1 MADGERLADI
11 VEAAVARGD
20 APGVVAAVGRG
31 DETHVRAAG
40 LMAVGGPPMRP
51 GTLFR
56 IASITKPVT
65 AAVVLSLVEDGL
77 LGLDEPVDRLLP
89 ELANRRV
96 LRRPDGPLTDTIRA
110 ERAVTTRD
118 LLTFTWGFGMQGAMF
133 MAAEPWPIVRAVA
146 ERELSSFGPA
156 NPDTTPEPDTWMA
169 RLGELPL
176 LAQPGER
183 WLYSAGS
190 QVLGVLA
197 ARAAG
202 APFEDVMRE
211 RVLAPLGMRDTA
223 FYAADTSRL
232 ATAYE
237 GLTVRDRPDGQWSRP
252 PRFPDGAAGLVS
264 TAADLLAFGRM
275 LRRGGDPVLEPGT
288 VAEMTRDQLTPAQR
302 ARVWPGFSFLD
313 DRGWGYGVSVTEWGY
328 TWEGG
333 SGTLDQAVPDRDLTV
348 VVLTQR
354 AADETGM
361 PAVCGEV
368 LEMAIGGSAQRNL
381 RRNGSCGWYG
391 STLTRALITAAPPRS
406 RSSSV
411 TSGRSSASLDTR
423 SRRSRSTSRSGC
435 ELSRPVR

>member
-1 MADGERLADI
+1 MTDGERLEEI
-11 VEAAVARGD
+11 VETAVARGD

-31 DETHVRAAG
+31 DEGYVAAAG
-40 LMAVGGPPMRP
+40 VMAVGGPPMRP
-51 GTLFR
+51 DTLFR

-65 AAVVLSLVEDGL
+65 AAVVLSLAEDGL
-77 LGLDEPVDRLLP
+77 LGLEEPVDRLLP
-89 ELANRRV
+89 ELADRWV

-133 MAAEPWPIVRAVA
+133 MAPEPWPIVSAVA
-146 ERELSSFGPA
+146 ERDLSSFGPA
-156 NPDTTPEPDTWMA
+156 SPDTTPEPDTWMA

-211 RVLAPLGMRDTA
+211 RVLAPLGMDDTA
-223 FYAADTSRL
+223 FYASDTSRL

-237 GLTVRDRPDGQWSRP
+237 RRDGELAVSDPPDGQWSRP

-264 TAADLLAFGRM
+264 TAEDLLRFGRM
-275 LRRGGDPVLEPGT
+275 MLLPGGNPVLTAGT
-288 VAEMTRDQLTPAQR
+288 VAEMTSDQLTPAQL
-302 ARVWPGFSFLD
+302 ARVWPGFSFLG
-313 DRGWGYGVSVTEWGY
+313 DRGWGYGVSVSEWGY
-328 TWEGG
+328 SWEGG
-333 SGTLDQAVPDRDLTV
+333 SGTAWANVPDRDLTV

-354 AADETGM
+354 AIDETGP
-361 PAVCGEV
+361 PAVCDQV
-368 LEMAIGGSAQRNL
+368 R
-381 RRNGSCGWYG
+381 
-391 STLTRALITAAPPRS
+391 TAM
-406 RSSSV
+406 SS
-411 TSGRSSASLDTR
+411 
-423 SRRSRSTSRSGC
+423 
-435 ELSRPVR
+435 

>member
-1 MADGERLADI
+1 MTDGERLEEI
-11 VEAAVARGD
+11 VETAVARGD

-31 DETHVRAAG
+31 GEGYVAAAG
-40 LMAVGGPPMRP
+40 VMAVGGPPMRP
-51 GTLFR
+51 DTLFR

-65 AAVVLSLVEDGL
+65 AAVVLSLAEDGL
-77 LGLDEPVDRLLP
+77 LGLEEPVDRLLP
-89 ELANRRV
+89 ELADRRV

-133 MAAEPWPIVRAVA
+133 MAPEPWPIVSAVA
-146 ERELSSFGPA
+146 ERELSSFGPPQ
-156 NPDTTPEPDTWMA
+156 PDTTPEPDTFMA

-202 APFEDVMRE
+202 APFGDVMRE
-211 RVLAPLGMRDTA
+211 RVLAPLGMDDTA
-223 FYAADTSRL
+223 FYANDTSRL

-237 GLTVRDRPDGQWSRP
+237 RRDGELAVSDPPDGQWSRP

-264 TAADLLAFGRM
+264 TAEDLLRFGRM
-275 LRRGGDPVLEPGT
+275 LLLPGGNPVLTAGT
-288 VAEMTRDQLTPAQR
+288 VAEMTSDQLTPAQL
-302 ARVWPGFSFLD
+302 ARVWPGFSFLG

-328 TWEGG
+328 SWEGG
-333 SGTLDQAVPDRDLTV
+333 SGTAWANVPDQDLTV

-354 AADETGM
+354 AIDETGL
-361 PAVCGEV
+361 PAVCDQV
-368 LEMAIGGSAQRNL
+368 R
-381 RRNGSCGWYG
+381 
-391 STLTRALITAAPPRS
+391 TAM
-406 RSSSV
+406 SS
-411 TSGRSSASLDTR
+411 
-423 SRRSRSTSRSGC
+423 
-435 ELSRPVR
+435 

>member
-1 MADGERLADI
+1 MTDGERLEEI
-11 VEAAVARGD
+11 VETAVAQGD

-31 DETHVRAAG
+31 DEGYVAAAG
-40 LMAVGGPPMRP
+40 VMAVGGPPMRP
-51 GTLFR
+51 DTLFR

-65 AAVVLSLVEDGL
+65 AAVVLSLAEDGL
-77 LGLDEPVDRLLP
+77 LGLEEPVDRLLP
-89 ELANRRV
+89 ELADRRV

-133 MAAEPWPIVRAVA
+133 MAPEPWPIVSAVA
-146 ERELSSFGPA
+146 ERKLSSFGPA
-156 NPDTTPEPDTWMA
+156 SPDTTPEPDTWMA

-211 RVLAPLGMRDTA
+211 RVLAPLGMDDTA
-223 FYAADTSRL
+223 FYASDTSRL

-237 GLTVRDRPDGQWSRP
+237 RRDGELAVSDPPDGQWSRP

-264 TAADLLAFGRM
+264 TAEDLLRFGRM
-275 LRRGGDPVLEPGT
+275 MLLPGGNPVLTAGT
-288 VAEMTRDQLTPAQR
+288 VAEMTSDQLTPAQL
-302 ARVWPGFSFLD
+302 ARVWPGFSFLG
-313 DRGWGYGVSVTEWGY
+313 DRGWGYGVSVSEWGY
-328 TWEGG
+328 SWEGG
-333 SGTLDQAVPDRDLTV
+333 SGTAWANVPGRDLTV

-354 AADETGM
+354 AVDETGL
-361 PAVCGEV
+361 PAVCEQV
-368 LEMAIGGSAQRNL
+368 R
-381 RRNGSCGWYG
+381 
-391 STLTRALITAAPPRS
+391 TAM
-406 RSSSV
+406 SS
-411 TSGRSSASLDTR
+411 
-423 SRRSRSTSRSGC
+423 
-435 ELSRPVR
+435 

>member
-1 MADGERLADI
+1 MTDGERLAEI

-31 DETHVRAAG
+31 DATYVKAAG
-40 LMAVGGPPMRP
+40 TMAIGGPPMRAD
-51 GTLFR
+51 TLFR
-56 IASITKPVT
+56 ITSITKPVT
-65 AAVVLSLVEDGL
+65 AAVVLSLADEGVL
-77 LGLDEPVDRLLP
+77 NLDEPVDRLLP
-89 ELANRRV
+89 ELADRRV
-96 LRRPDGPLTDTIRA
+96 LRRPDGPLTDTVGA
-110 ERAVTTRD
+110 ERAVTIRD

-133 MAAEPWPIVRAVA
+133 MAAEPWPIVTAVA

-156 NPDTTPEPDTWMA
+156 SPDTTPEPDTWMA

-197 ARAAG
+197 AGAAG
-202 APFEDVMRE
+202 APLKEVRRE
-211 RVLAPLGMRDTA
+211 RVLGPLGMRDTA
-223 FYAADTSRL
+223 FYAKDTGRL

-237 GLTVRDRPDGQWSRP
+237 GQVVRDRPDGQWSRP

-275 LRRGGDPVLEPGT
+275 LLRGGDPVLKPGT

-302 ARVWPGFSFLD
+302 ARVWPGFSFLG

-333 SGTLDQAVPDRDLTV
+333 SGTAWSNVPDLDLTV

-354 AADETGM
+354 AVDENGM
-361 PAVCGEV
+361 PAVCEEV
-368 LEMAIGGSAQRNL
+368 LSWA
-381 RRNGSCGWYG
+381 
-391 STLTRALITAAPPRS
+391 
-406 RSSSV
+406 
-411 TSGRSSASLDTR
+411 SASR
-423 SRRSRSTSRSGC
+423 
-435 ELSRPVR
+435 

>member
-1 MADGERLADI
+1 MTDGERLEEI
-11 VEAAVARGD
+11 VETAVAQGD
-20 APGVVAAVGRG
+20 APGVVAAVSRG
-31 DETHVRAAG
+31 DETHVATAG
-40 LMAVGGPPMRP
+40 VMAVGGPPMRP
-51 GTLFR
+51 DTLFR

-65 AAVVLSLVEDGL
+65 AAVVLSLAEDGL
-77 LGLDEPVDRLLP
+77 LGLDEPVDRWLP
-89 ELANRRV
+89 ELADRRV
-96 LRRPDGPLTDTIRA
+96 LRRPDGPLTDTIKA

-133 MAAEPWPIVRAVA
+133 MAPEPWPIVSAVA
-146 ERELSSFGPA
+146 ERELSSFGAPS
-156 NPDTTPEPDTWMA
+156 PDTTPGPDTFMA
-169 RLGELPL
+169 RLSELPL

-202 APFEDVMRE
+202 APFEEVMRE

-223 FYAADTSRL
+223 FYASDTSRL

-237 GLTVRDRPDGQWSRP
+237 RRDGQLAVTDPPDGQWSRP

-264 TAADLLAFGRM
+264 TAEDLLRFGRM
-275 LRRGGDPVLEPGT
+275 LLRGGDPVLKPGT

-302 ARVWPGFSFLD
+302 ARVWPGFSFLG

-333 SGTLDQAVPDRDLTV
+333 SGTAWANVPDRDLTV

-354 AADETGM
+354 AFDEAGP
-361 PAVCGEV
+361 PAVCV
-368 LEMAIGGSAQRNL
+368 QVR
-381 RRNGSCGWYG
+381 
-391 STLTRALITAAPPRS
+391 TAM
-406 RSSSV
+406 SS
-411 TSGRSSASLDTR
+411 
-423 SRRSRSTSRSGC
+423 
-435 ELSRPVR
+435 

>member
-1 MADGERLADI
+1 MTDGERLEEI
-11 VEAAVARGD
+11 VETAVARGD

-31 DETHVRAAG
+31 GEGYVAAAG
-40 LMAVGGPPMRP
+40 VMAVGGPPMRP
-51 GTLFR
+51 DTLFR

-65 AAVVLSLVEDGL
+65 AAVVLSLAEDGL
-77 LGLDEPVDRLLP
+77 LGLEEPVDRLLP
-89 ELANRRV
+89 ELADRRV
-96 LRRPDGPLTDTIRA
+96 LRRPDGPLTDTIEA

-133 MAAEPWPIVRAVA
+133 MAPEPWPIVSAVA
-146 ERELSSFGPA
+146 ERELGAFGPPQ
-156 NPDTTPEPDTWMA
+156 PDTTPEPDTWMA

-211 RVLAPLGMRDTA
+211 RVLTPLGMDDTA
-223 FYAADTSRL
+223 FYANDTSRL

-237 GLTVRDRPDGQWSRP
+237 NVNGELTVRDRPDGQWSRP

-264 TAADLLAFGRM
+264 TAEDLLRFGRM
-275 LRRGGDPVLEPGT
+275 LLLPGGNPVLTAGT
-288 VAEMTRDQLTPAQR
+288 VAEMTSDQLTPAQL
-302 ARVWPGFSFLD
+302 ARVWPGFSFLG

-328 TWEGG
+328 GWEGG
-333 SGTLDQAVPDRDLTV
+333 SGTAWANVPDQDLTV

-354 AADETGM
+354 AVDETGL
-361 PAVCGEV
+361 PAVCDQV
-368 LEMAIGGSAQRNL
+368 R
-381 RRNGSCGWYG
+381 
-391 STLTRALITAAPPRS
+391 TAM
-406 RSSSV
+406 SS
-411 TSGRSSASLDTR
+411 
-423 SRRSRSTSRSGC
+423 
-435 ELSRPVR
+435 

>member
-1 MADGERLADI
+1 MGCGDKLDDI
-11 VEAAVARGD
+11 IEAAVTRGD

-31 DETHVRAAG
+31 DEGYVAAAG
-40 LMAVGGPPMRP
+40 VMAVGGPPMQP
-51 GTLFR
+51 DTLFR
-56 IASITKPVT
+56 ISSITKPVT
-65 AAVVLSLVEDGL
+65 AAVVLSLAEDGAF
-77 LGLDEPVDRLLP
+77 GLDEPVDRLLP

-96 LRRPDGPLTDTIRA
+96 LRRPDGPLTDTIAA

-133 MAAEPWPIVRAVA
+133 MAPEPWPIVSAAA
-146 ERELSSFGPA
+146 ERELGTFGPPQ
-156 NPDTTPEPDTWMA
+156 PDTTPEPDTFMV

-211 RVLAPLGMRDTA
+211 RVLAPLGMDDTA
-223 FYAADTSRL
+223 FYADDTGRL

-237 GLTVRDRPDGQWSRP
+237 RRDGNLAVTDPPDGQWSRP
-252 PRFPDGAAGLVS
+252 PRFPDGAGGLVS
-264 TAADLLAFGRM
+264 TAEDLLRFGRM
-275 LRRGGDPVLEPGT
+275 LLLPGGNPVLTAGT

-302 ARVWPGFSFLD
+302 ANVWPGFSFLD
-313 DRGWGYGVSVTEWGY
+313 DRGWGYGVSVTDWGY
-328 TWEGG
+328 TWDGG
-333 SGTLDQAVPDRDLTV
+333 LGTAWSNIPDQDLTV

-361 PAVCGEV
+361 PAVCEQV
-368 LEMAIGGSAQRNL
+368 R
-381 RRNGSCGWYG
+381 
-391 STLTRALITAAPPRS
+391 TAT
-406 RSSSV
+406 SS
-411 TSGRSSASLDTR
+411 
-423 SRRSRSTSRSGC
+423 
-435 ELSRPVR
+435 

>member
-1 MADGERLADI
+1 MTDGERLEEI
-11 VEAAVARGD
+11 VETAVARGD

-31 DETHVRAAG
+31 DEGYVAAAG
-40 LMAVGGPPMRP
+40 VMAAGGPPMRSD
-51 GTLFR
+51 TLFR

-65 AAVVLSLVEDGL
+65 AAVVLSLAEDGL
-77 LGLDEPVDRLLP
+77 LGLEEPVDRLLP
-89 ELANRRV
+89 ELADRRV

-133 MAAEPWPIVRAVA
+133 MAAEPWPIVTAVA
-146 ERELSSFGPA
+146 ERELNSFGPA
-156 NPDTTPEPDTWMA
+156 SPDTTPEPDTFMA

-211 RVLAPLGMRDTA
+211 RVLAPLGMDDTA
-223 FYAADTSRL
+223 FYASDTSRL

-237 GLTVRDRPDGQWSRP
+237 RRDGELAVSDPPDGQWSRP
-252 PRFPDGAAGLVS
+252 PRFPDGAGGLVS
-264 TAADLLAFGRM
+264 TAEDLLRFGRM
-275 LRRGGDPVLEPGT
+275 LLLPGGNPVLTAGT
-288 VAEMTRDQLTPAQR
+288 VAEMTSDQLTPAQL
-302 ARVWPGFSFLD
+302 ANVWPGFSFLG

-328 TWEGG
+328 SWEGG
-333 SGTLDQAVPDRDLTV
+333 SGTAWANIPDQDLTV

-354 AADETGM
+354 AADETGL
-361 PAVCGEV
+361 PAVCDQV
-368 LEMAIGGSAQRNL
+368 R
-381 RRNGSCGWYG
+381 
-391 STLTRALITAAPPRS
+391 TAM
-406 RSSSV
+406 SS
-411 TSGRSSASLDTR
+411 
-423 SRRSRSTSRSGC
+423 
-435 ELSRPVR
+435 

>member
-1 MADGERLADI
+1 MTDGERLEEI
-11 VEAAVARGD
+11 VETAVARGD

-31 DETHVRAAG
+31 DEGYVAAAG
-40 LMAVGGPPMRP
+40 VMAVGGPPMRP
-51 GTLFR
+51 DTLFR

-65 AAVVLSLVEDGL
+65 AAVVLSLAEDGL
-77 LGLDEPVDRLLP
+77 LGLEEPVDRLLP
-89 ELANRRV
+89 ELADRRV

-133 MAAEPWPIVRAVA
+133 MAPEPWPIVSAVA

-156 NPDTTPEPDTWMA
+156 SPDTTPEPDAWMA

-211 RVLAPLGMRDTA
+211 RVLAPLGMDDTA
-223 FYAADTSRL
+223 FYASDTSRL

-237 GLTVRDRPDGQWSRP
+237 RRDGELAVSDPPDGQWSRP

-264 TAADLLAFGRM
+264 TAEDLLRFGRM
-275 LRRGGDPVLEPGT
+275 MLLPGGNPVLTAGT
-288 VAEMTRDQLTPAQR
+288 VAEMTSDQLTPAQL
-302 ARVWPGFSFLD
+302 ARVWPGFSFLG
-313 DRGWGYGVSVTEWGY
+313 DRGWGYGVSVSEWGY
-328 TWEGG
+328 SWEGG
-333 SGTLDQAVPDRDLTV
+333 SGTAWANVPDRDLTV

-354 AADETGM
+354 AIDETGP
-361 PAVCGEV
+361 PAVCDQV
-368 LEMAIGGSAQRNL
+368 R
-381 RRNGSCGWYG
+381 
-391 STLTRALITAAPPRS
+391 TAM
-406 RSSSV
+406 SS
-411 TSGRSSASLDTR
+411 
-423 SRRSRSTSRSGC
+423 
-435 ELSRPVR
+435 

>member
-1 MADGERLADI
+1 MTDGERLEEI
-11 VEAAVARGD
+11 VETAVARGD

-31 DETHVRAAG
+31 GEGYVAAAG
-40 LMAVGGPPMRP
+40 VMAVGGPPMRP
-51 GTLFR
+51 DTLFR

-65 AAVVLSLVEDGL
+65 AAVVLSLAEDGL
-77 LGLDEPVDRLLP
+77 LGLEEPVDRLLP
-89 ELANRRV
+89 ELAGRRV
-96 LRRPDGPLTDTIRA
+96 LRRPDGPLTDTIEA

-133 MAAEPWPIVRAVA
+133 MAPEPWPIVSAVA

-156 NPDTTPEPDTWMA
+156 SPDTTPEPDTFMA

-211 RVLAPLGMRDTA
+211 RVLTPLGMDDTA
-223 FYAADTSRL
+223 FYANDTSRL

-237 GLTVRDRPDGQWSRP
+237 NVNGELTVRDRPDGQWSRP

-264 TAADLLAFGRM
+264 TAEDLLRFGRM
-275 LRRGGDPVLEPGT
+275 LLLPGGNPVLTAGT
-288 VAEMTRDQLTPAQR
+288 VAEMTSDQLTPAQL
-302 ARVWPGFSFLD
+302 ARVWPGFSFLG

-328 TWEGG
+328 GWEGG
-333 SGTLDQAVPDRDLTV
+333 SGTAWANVPDQDLTV

-354 AADETGM
+354 AVDETGP
-361 PAVCGEV
+361 PAVCDQV
-368 LEMAIGGSAQRNL
+368 R
-381 RRNGSCGWYG
+381 
-391 STLTRALITAAPPRS
+391 TAM
-406 RSSSV
+406 SS
-411 TSGRSSASLDTR
+411 
-423 SRRSRSTSRSGC
+423 
-435 ELSRPVR
+435 

>member
-1 MADGERLADI
+1 MGYGDKLDDI
-11 VEAAVARGD
+11 IEAAVARGD

-31 DETHVRAAG
+31 DEGYVAAAG
-40 LMAVGGPPMRP
+40 AMAVGGPPMQP

-65 AAVVLSLVEDGL
+65 AAVVLSLIEDGA

-96 LRRPDGPLTDTIRA
+96 LRRPGGPLTDTIAA

-133 MAAEPWPIVRAVA
+133 MAPEPWPIVSAVA

-156 NPDTTPEPDTWMA
+156 SPDTTPEPDTFMA

-202 APFEDVMRE
+202 APFGDVMRE
-211 RVLAPLGMRDTA
+211 QVLAPLGMDDTA
-223 FYAADTSRL
+223 FYANDTSRL

-237 GLTVRDRPDGQWSRP
+237 NVNGELTVRDRPDGQWSRP
-252 PRFPDGAAGLVS
+252 PRFPDGAGGLVS
-264 TAADLLAFGRM
+264 TAEDLLRFGRM
-275 LRRGGDPVLEPGT
+275 LLLPGGNPVLTAGT
-288 VAEMTRDQLTPAQR
+288 VAEMTSDQLTPAQL
-302 ARVWPGFSFLD
+302 ARVWPGFSFLG

-328 TWEGG
+328 SWEGG
-333 SGTLDQAVPDRDLTV
+333 SGTAWANVPDQDLTV

-354 AADETGM
+354 AVDETGL
-361 PAVCGEV
+361 PAVCDQV
-368 LEMAIGGSAQRNL
+368 R
-381 RRNGSCGWYG
+381 
-391 STLTRALITAAPPRS
+391 TAM
-406 RSSSV
+406 SS
-411 TSGRSSASLDTR
+411 
-423 SRRSRSTSRSGC
+423 
-435 ELSRPVR
+435 